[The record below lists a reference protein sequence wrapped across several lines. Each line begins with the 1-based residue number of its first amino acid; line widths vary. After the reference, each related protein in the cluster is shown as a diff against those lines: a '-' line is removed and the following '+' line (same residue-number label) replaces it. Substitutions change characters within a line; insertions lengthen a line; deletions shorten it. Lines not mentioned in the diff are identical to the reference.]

1 MTSVIDKP
9 ASTPTGRLNLNAA
22 LEAISNFFGSED
34 RLEPAFKGN
43 AKIIFMKRYP
53 RKGNDG
59 EPTET
64 AAEALWRV
72 ALNVSSVT
80 VLYEKGAAAR
90 KTSEVGTPVVATELD
105 FPFRTIVRQYNWM
118 LKEGHKLKKFDEVVT
133 GGVDAWLSQAL
144 AYYNNLAA
152 LIFVPN
158 SPTWT
163 GAGTPLGQ
171 LAACF
176 VLPVEDS
183 LVAGDSNI
191 MKTLRDAVAIQKT
204 GGGNGFSFGRLR
216 PAHTLVS
223 TSMGEATGVVGFL
236 SMYNDVFEHIRQGGS
251 RRGANMGVCPVWHP
265 DVISFINSKTIE
277 GKIENFNISV
287 GITSAFMDAVNEG
300 DAWSFR
306 FPGPDGPVVPV
317 EWKGEMVESVPARDI
332 YALIITNAHIIGDP
346 GALFL
351 DEANKYNPSPKWYE
365 LESTN
370 PCGEQW
376 LGPYENCCLGS
387 IAIQHFVRADK
398 TFDWEAFRKV
408 IVVSTEFLD
417 DVVDANTYVESVPE
431 LEIAAQGGRRIGLG
445 LMGVADALVKMGLRY
460 GSDGGLDFA
469 SQVQE
474 FNRYHTML
482 ASIDRSKARG
492 AFPRIEES
500 IYDQTLLGKLGPGA
514 AYSGTKV
521 DGVTPYIGNLWQ
533 IPVGVWAHIIDFG
546 RPKPQWMRVWELL
559 IAHGIRNSAQNTFA
573 PTGTIASV
581 AGVEGYGCEPVFALA
596 FVRTMM
602 QEGQNIELFYL
613 SDLFREALLDYGV
626 SEDQFDV
633 IAQKVQENGGSC
645 QGIEEVPEHIRHIMV
660 VTADL
665 KYTEHVWM
673 QASLQAYV
681 DNSISKTVNLPNEAT
696 VKDVED
702 TYRLAYELHCK
713 GITVY
718 RQGSREL
725 EVLSTKAAKTG
736 ALELV
741 DINHWPIIRPMP
753 IPAEAEVDGMPSTTY
768 TVRTPFGKMRA
779 TITQHP
785 DHPDRPFDIGVGI
798 GRGGSDVNAFTEG
811 IGRLISLAIRAGV
824 DPGEV
829 ADQLIGI
836 GGSTQEQSLRPDKSQ
851 SLPDALGK
859 LLKRHYEKMQ
869 GHVDG
874 ESATAE
880 ELETIKTPNLGVFCP
895 ECKQAT
901 FVMAVACMQCINP
914 DCLYTKCG
922 N

>member
-1 MTSVIDKP
+1 MTSVIEKP
-9 ASTPTGRLNLNAA
+9 ASTPTGRLNLSVAR
-22 LEAISNFFGSED
+22 EVVSNFFGSED

-43 AKIIFMKRYP
+43 AEIIFMKRFP
-53 RKGNDG
+53 RKGSDG
-59 EPTET
+59 EPAET
-64 AAEALWRV
+64 AADALWRV

-80 VLYEKGAAAR
+80 VLYEKGAVAHKA
-90 KTSEVGTPVVATELD
+90 SEVGTPVVATELD
-105 FPFRTIVRQYNWM
+105 FPFRTIARQYNWM
-118 LKEGHKLKKFDEVVT
+118 LKEGHKLKKFDKVVT
-133 GGVDAWLSQAL
+133 SGVDAWLSQAS
-144 AYYNNLAA
+144 AYYDNLAA
-152 LIFVPN
+152 LVFIPN

-176 VLPVEDS
+176 VLPIEDS

-216 PAHTLVS
+216 PAKTRVS

-236 SMYNDVFEHIRQGGS
+236 SMFNGVFEHIRQGGS

-265 DVISFINSKTIE
+265 DVVSFINSKTIE

-287 GITSAFMDAVNEG
+287 GITGAFMEAVDEG
-300 DAWSFR
+300 SDWNFH
-306 FPGPDGPVVPV
+306 FPGPDGPMVPI
-317 EWKGEMVESVPARDI
+317 EWNGEMVDSVPAKDL
-332 YALIITNAHIIGDP
+332 YDLIITNAHIIGDP

-351 DEANKYNPSPKWYE
+351 DEANKYNPNPKWYE

-387 IAIQHFVRADK
+387 IAIHHFVRADK

-460 GSDGGLDFA
+460 GSDDGLDFA

-482 ASIDRSKARG
+482 ASIDRAKARG
-492 AFPRIEES
+492 TFPRIEES
-500 IYDQTLLGKLGPGA
+500 IYDPTLLKKLGPGA

-533 IPVGVWAHIIDFG
+533 IPVGVFVRNIDFG
-546 RPKPQWMRVWELL
+546 RPKSDWIRVWDLL

-602 QEGQNIELFYL
+602 QEGQNIELPYL
-613 SDLFREALLDYGV
+613 SDLFREALVEYGV
-626 SEDQFDV
+626 SEDLFEV
-633 IAQKVQENGGSC
+633 IASKVKANGGSC
-645 QGIEEVPEHIRHIMV
+645 QGIDEVPESIRHFMV

-665 KYTEHVWM
+665 TYTEHVRM
-673 QASLQAYV
+673 QAVLQAYV
-681 DNSISKTVNLPNEAT
+681 DNSISKTVNLPNGAT
-696 VKDVED
+696 VKDVDD
-702 TYRLAYELHCK
+702 TYRLAFNLHCK

-718 RQGSREL
+718 RQGSRQL
-725 EVLSTKAAKTG
+725 EVLSTKAATTG
-736 ALELV
+736 AVEVV
-741 DINHWPIIRPMP
+741 DSTHWPIIRPLP
-753 IPAEAEVDGMPSTTY
+753 IPADAETDGMPSTTY

-779 TITQHP
+779 TITEHP
-785 DHPDRPFDIGVGI
+785 EHRDRPFDIGVGI
-798 GRGGSDVNAFTEG
+798 GRGGTDVNAFTEA
-811 IGRLISLAIRAGV
+811 IGRVVSIALRGGI

-836 GGSTQEQSLRPDKSQ
+836 GGSTQELTLRPDKSQ

-859 LLKRHYEKMQ
+859 LLRRHYEMLQ
-869 GHVDG
+869 ERASG
-874 ESATAE
+874 EIV
-880 ELETIKTPNLGVFCP
+880 TIVIPAPEKTPDLGIFCP
-895 ECKQAT
+895 ECLHAT
-901 FVMAVACMQCINP
+901 FVRSEACMQCKNP
-914 DCLYTKCG
+914 DCLYEQCK
-922 N
+922 